1 MTCSL
6 NLPQSRLSSPE
17 DCTDQELATPSPVSR
32 EGDSEH
38 YTYLDTTGRPVIKI
52 TSEGVLAES
61 HIQNFQLQIKFPHT
75 KMLLEP
81 LLLVFAFFLFFL
93 LTGENIV
100 ELTTFLNS

>member
-17 DCTDQELATPSPVSR
+17 GCTNQELAAPFPVSR
-32 EGDSEH
+32 EDDSEH

-75 KMLLEP
+75 KMLLDP
-81 LLLVFAFFLFFL
+81 LMLVFLPP
-93 LTGENIV
+93 
-100 ELTTFLNS
+100 SCSSC